1 MYIHVAGCMWSWRI
15 HMYTTAQAYS
25 SIHVHKSSGQC
36 IQDTPWTGLEFYKWI
51 ALAKLSRWLC
61 SSADTVELYIMYS
74 KREIQRERYR
84 ERGRERGRLSPVYL
98 DVLWQQG
105 LVNDSSL
112 LEEEHG
118 VCQLVGIAHCLLWTQ
133 PRLCVG
139 VSVGEG
145 GREK

>member
-1 MYIHVAGCMWSWRI
+1 M
-15 HMYTTAQAYS
+15 
-25 SIHVHKSSGQC
+25 SSGQC
-36 IQDTPWTGLEFYKWI
+36 TPWTGLEFYKSI
-51 ALAKLSRWLC
+51 ALASCLGGLVC
-61 SSADTVELYIMYS
+61 SSADAVELYIMYS
-74 KREIQRERYR
+74 KREIQRER
-84 ERGRERGRLSPVYL
+84 PVYL

-145 GREK
+145 GREGGREK